1 MNEQYK
7 ETIEIEGRVYRYDP
21 DFDCYYRS
29 HNQPPETAQERWT
42 KVAIAIVLLM
52 QKLIIYFYLLAHF
65 LV

>member
-42 KVAIAIVLLM
+42 KVAIAIVLL
-52 QKLIIYFYLLAHF
+52 IILVVGAPPLLEW
-65 LV
+65 LK